1 MLEEVHSLPPID
13 IEKYTLE
20 DDLAYQQKKDQIKNS
35 KTNQANMWKNL
46 EKALGAQADQEER
59 EYLHRNSNDSASNV
73 DNGRYFFKEFSRAR
87 LSSDFE
93 PAQIATKE
101 ESKDAEPFAK
111 INVI

>member
-1 MLEEVHSLPPID
+1 MLEEVQALPPID
-13 IEKYTLE
+13 IEKYTIE

-73 DNGRYFFKEFSRAR
+73 GATYLQEFSRAR

-93 PAQIATKE
+93 PA
-101 ESKDAEPFAK
+101 
-111 INVI
+111 